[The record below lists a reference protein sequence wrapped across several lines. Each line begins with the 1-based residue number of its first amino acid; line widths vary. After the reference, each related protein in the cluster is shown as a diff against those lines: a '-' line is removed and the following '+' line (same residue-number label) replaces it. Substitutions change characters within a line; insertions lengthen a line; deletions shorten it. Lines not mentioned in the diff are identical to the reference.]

1 MTEIKKNLQ
10 EIVSVRMLP
19 EVEAYIEDLHKLLVN
34 NTASEDDMN
43 VIKDMES
50 FMVELQNILEAIE
63 TDMISDVQAQEVY
76 ENMMDLIEESEAV

>member
-34 NTASEDDMN
+34 DTASEDDMN

-50 FMVELQNILEAIE
+50 FMVELQNIIEAIE

>member
-76 ENMMDLIEESEAV
+76 ENMMDLIEESETV

>member
-1 MTEIKKNLQ
+1 MTEIKKKLH
-10 EIVSVRMLP
+10 ELVSERMLP

-34 NTASEDDMN
+34 NTASDDDMN

-50 FMVELQNILEAIE
+50 FMVELQNILEAID

-76 ENMMDLIEESEAV
+76 GNMMELIEESEAV